1 MSIYQNLAPSC
12 TTTTTDYQN
21 LVDCM
26 GLSVQKR
33 MRWRDLMIVGKAPL
47 QRDEAGR
54 AAYESA
60 NVKWVRDLIL
70 RIVVISCA
78 LGLIILLASYS
89 QHSRRYTI
97 KLMVLKSQYP
107 PTHINCFYHLP

>member
-1 MSIYQNLAPSC
+1 
-12 TTTTTDYQN
+12 
-21 LVDCM
+21 
-26 GLSVQKR
+26 
-33 MRWRDLMIVGKAPL
+33 MIVGKAPL